1 MCARYSI
8 DASPTELVEF
18 FGLVNEPPIP
28 VRQFNLAPT
37 DDILIVRQTEAGRE
51 AELARWGLL
60 PWWAKDKREGVKAI
74 NARAD
79 GLWSKPTY
87 REASAKGRR
96 CLVPTT
102 GFFEWTA
109 GDGGKDPWL
118 FQKTDGGL
126 YAMAGLWERWRDK
139 KDGDKVVESATIVT
153 CDPNAS
159 LRAFHDR
166 MPVVLSEEHWDLWLD
181 PSSTEAELAPLLVAP
196 PEGLLAP
203 VRVSRAVNNVKNSGP
218 ECVAPL

>member
-8 DASPTELVEF
+8 DATPNELVEF

-28 VRQFNLAPT
+28 ARQFNLAPT

-87 REASAKGRR
+87 REAATKGRR

-109 GDGGKDPWL
+109 GEGGKDPWL
-118 FQKTDGGL
+118 FQTVGGGL

-139 KDGDKVVESATIVT
+139 SAGDKVVESATIVT
-153 CDPNAS
+153 CAPNTS

-166 MPVVLSEEHWDLWLD
+166 MPVVLAEEHWDLWLD
-181 PSSTEAELAPLLVAP
+181 PARTEAELMPLLVAP
-196 PEGLLAP
+196 PEDLLVP
-203 VRVSRAVNNVKNSGP
+203 VRVSRAVNSVKNSGP
-218 ECVAPL
+218 ECVAPI